1 MKKTYLIILAVVLI
15 VIITSIS
22 VIAVISNNKS
32 KEVSMEN
39 IQNVDNSAINEEE
52 LQENVEEYA
61 DINDLQGNTLVVEE
75 QNNQKQ
81 NTTQNNKTNNKINNI
96 PYYIKVNYG
105 AQVVTIYKQDNE
117 GNYTVPVKAMVCSTG
132 EYTPKS
138 GVYAIPNRWRW
149 LGLQGNVYGQYCT
162 QITGNILFHSV
173 PYLERGNPG
182 SLEYW
187 EYDKLGTYAS
197 AGCIRLTVADAIWI
211 YNNCGRGTKVEFY
224 ASSDPGPLGKPTAQ
238 KISNAE
244 GNLKN
249 WDPTDSS
256 PDNPWKNYKE
266 ENINENTNV
275 INNVDTETN
284 SNTQVNESI
293 DTNTETNTN
302 TQVNESINTNTETN
316 TNTQVNES
324 INTNTETNTNTQVNE
339 SINTNTETNT
349 NTQVNETTN
358 TEINTNT

>member
-39 IQNVDNSAINEEE
+39 IQNMDNSTTNEEE

-61 DINDLQGNTLVVEE
+61 DINDLQGNTLVVENKKNE
-75 QNNQKQ
+75 KE
-81 NTTQNNKTNNKINNI
+81 NKTSKSGL

-105 AQVVTIYKQDNE
+105 AQVVTIYKQDSE
-117 GNYTVPVKAMVCSTG
+117 GNYTIPVKAMVCSTG
-132 EYTPKS
+132 VYTPKS

-149 LGLQGNVYGQYCT
+149 LGLQGDVYGQYCT

-211 YNNCGRGTKVEFY
+211 YNNCQKGTKVEFY
-224 ASSDPGPLGKPTAQ
+224 SSSDPGPLGKPTAR

-244 GNLKN
+244 GDLKN
-249 WDPTDSS
+249 WDPTD
-256 PDNPWKNYKE
+256 PNTNNPWKNQHKE
-266 ENINENTNV
+266 DNINENTN
-275 INNVDTETN
+275 TETK
-284 SNTQVNESI
+284 SNI
-293 DTNTETNTN
+293 
-302 TQVNESINTNTETN
+302 
-316 TNTQVNES
+316 
-324 INTNTETNTNTQVNE
+324 
-339 SINTNTETNT
+339 
-349 NTQVNETTN
+349 QVNETTN
-358 TEINTNT
+358 TELNTNTEVNETTNTEVNTEVNETTNTETNTEVNETTNTETNTEISVNTQVDESV